1 MYTINSFSI
10 SKLNNAE
17 ITAFFI
23 NLQRTMTSPED
34 LGVGAL
40 TEPFGTT
47 LQKLIDQVY
56 ITSGSEHTA
65 SMQAADKKRDIIY
78 KRIRLRL
85 QLVDLS
91 DDNETLS
98 AIRDTVKTH
107 LLDKYGAGVPQLPYQ
122 EETAILKGFL
132 YDIGQKLTEDDMDAL
147 GISSDVVA
155 LETANNA
162 FITAYNARSVARAEG
177 DKGVT
182 VRLRGEMCA
191 FYQQICFTTQYL
203 ANSTEEANATKATA
217 CQNFIGVL
225 NVILE
230 EAKRRYTQ
238 RLNGLGDDSMEGGE
252 EGGSGENSD
261 DEGGSTSTDEGGN
274 SGEGHTDSTDST
286 DSGGSNGGSNSG
298 DSDSGSGSNSGS
310 GSSDQGGSNPS
321 NPSNGSN
328 SSNSSNSS
336 DGGSDPNK
344 PNGEGTISDG
354 EITF

>member
-91 DDNETLS
+91 DDNEALN

-274 SGEGHTDSTDST
+274 SG
-286 DSGGSNGGSNSG
+286 

-310 GSSDQGGSNPS
+310 GSSDQGGS

>member
-23 NLQRTMTSPED
+23 NLQRTMSSPEN
-34 LGVGAL
+34 LGVAAITG
-40 TEPFGTT
+40 PFDTT

-56 ITSGSEHTA
+56 ITAGSEHTA
-65 SMQAADKKRDIIY
+65 SMQAADKKRDLIY

-91 DDNETLS
+91 DDNETLN

-107 LLDKYGAGVPQLPYQ
+107 LLDKYGAGIPQLPYQ

-132 YDIGQKLTEDDMDAL
+132 YDIGQKLTEDEQEAL
-147 GISSDVVA
+147 GISADVAA
-155 LETANNA
+155 LEQANNA

-191 FYQQICFTTQYL
+191 LYQQICFTTQYL

-252 EGGSGENSD
+252 EGEGHTDSTDSTDSGESNGGNS
-261 DEGGSTSTDEGGN
+261 SDEGGN
-274 SGEGHTDSTDST
+274 EGEGHTDSTDST
-286 DSGGSNGGSNSG
+286 DSGGSNGGSTNSG
-298 DSDSGSGSNSGS
+298 DSGS
-310 GSSDQGGSNPS
+310 GSSDQGGNS
-321 NPSNGSN
+321 GSN
-328 SSNSSNSS
+328 S
-336 DGGSDPNK
+336 GGSDNAGSGGDDPNK

>member
-1 MYTINSFSI
+1 MFTINSFSI

-23 NLQRTMTSPED
+23 NLQRTMSSPEN
-34 LGVGAL
+34 LGVAAITG
-40 TEPFGTT
+40 PFDTT

-56 ITSGSEHTA
+56 ITAGSEHTA
-65 SMQAADKKRDIIY
+65 SMQAADKQRDLIY

-91 DDNETLS
+91 DDNETLN

-107 LLDKYGAGVPQLPYQ
+107 LLDKYGAGIPQLPYQ
-122 EETAILKGFL
+122 EETAIIKGFL
-132 YDIGQKLTEDDMDAL
+132 FDIGQKLTEDEQEAL
-147 GISSDVVA
+147 GISADVAA
-155 LETANNA
+155 LEQANNA

-252 EGGSGENSD
+252 EG
-261 DEGGSTSTDEGGN
+261 
-274 SGEGHTDSTDST
+274 EGHTDSTDST
-286 DSGGSNGGSNSG
+286 DSGGSNGGNGGSTNQGGS
-298 DSDSGSGSNSGS
+298 SDSGSGSNSGS
-310 GSSDQGGSNPS
+310 GSSDQGG
-321 NPSNGSN
+321 N
-328 SSNSSNSS
+328 SGGNS
-336 DGGSDPNK
+336 GGSDNAGSGGDDPNK

>member
-1 MYTINSFSI
+1 MFTINSFSI

-23 NLQRTMTSPED
+23 NLQRTMTSPES
-34 LGVGAL
+34 LGIGAIN
-40 TEPFGTT
+40 EPFNAT

-65 SMQAADKKRDIIY
+65 SMQAADKKRDLIY

-85 QLVDLS
+85 QLVYLS
-91 DDNETLS
+91 DDNETLK

-107 LLDKYGAGVPQLPYQ
+107 LLDKYGAGIPQLPYQ

-132 YDIGQKLTEDDMDAL
+132 YDIEQKLTEDEQEAL
-147 GISSDVVA
+147 GISEDVAA
-155 LETANNA
+155 LEMANNA

-182 VRLRGEMCA
+182 VKLRGEMCA
-191 FYQQICFTTQYL
+191 LYQQICFTTQYL
-203 ANSTEEANATKATA
+203 ANTTDEANAAKATA

-230 EAKRRYTQ
+230 EAKRRYNQ
-238 RLNGLGDDSMEGGE
+238 RLAGLGDESEEGGE
-252 EGGSGENSD
+252 EGEGHTDSTDSTDSGESN
-261 DEGGSTSTDEGGN
+261 GGNGSDEGGN
-274 SGEGHTDSTDST
+274 EGEGHTDSTDST
-286 DSGGSNGGSNSG
+286 DSGGSNGGNGGSTNSG
-298 DSDSGSGSNSGS
+298 DSGS
-310 GSSDQGGSNPS
+310 GSSDQGGNS
-321 NPSNGSN
+321 GSN
-328 SSNSSNSS
+328 SGGS
-336 DGGSDPNK
+336 DNAGSGGSDPNK

>member
-23 NLQRTMTSPED
+23 NLQRTMSSPEN
-34 LGVGAL
+34 LGVAAITG
-40 TEPFGTT
+40 PFDTT

-56 ITSGSEHTA
+56 ITAGSEHTA
-65 SMQAADKKRDIIY
+65 SMQAADKKRDLIY

-91 DDNETLS
+91 DDNETLN

-107 LLDKYGAGVPQLPYQ
+107 LLDKYGAGIPQLPYQ

-132 YDIGQKLTEDDMDAL
+132 YDIGQKLTEDEQEAL
-147 GISSDVVA
+147 GISADVAA
-155 LETANNA
+155 LEQANNA

-252 EGGSGENSD
+252 EG
-261 DEGGSTSTDEGGN
+261 
-274 SGEGHTDSTDST
+274 EGHTDSTDST
-286 DSGGSNGGSNSG
+286 DSGESNGGSTNTG
-298 DSDSGSGSNSGS
+298 DSGNTN
-310 GSSDQGGSNPS
+310 QGGSNPS

-328 SSNSSNSS
+328 PSEGGTNPSNPS
-336 DGGSDPNK
+336 DGSDPNK

>member
-23 NLQRTMTSPED
+23 NLQRTMSSPEN
-34 LGVGAL
+34 LGVAAITG
-40 TEPFGTT
+40 PFDTT

-56 ITSGSEHTA
+56 ITAGSEHTA

-91 DDNETLS
+91 DDNETLN

-107 LLDKYGAGVPQLPYQ
+107 LLDKYGAGIPQLPYQ

-132 YDIGQKLTEDDMDAL
+132 YDIGQKLTEDEQEAL
-147 GISSDVVA
+147 GISADVAA
-155 LETANNA
+155 LEQANNA

-191 FYQQICFTTQYL
+191 LYQQICFTTQYL

-252 EGGSGENSD
+252 EGGSGENSG
-261 DEGGSTSTDEGGN
+261 DEGGSTNTDEGGSEGN
-274 SGEGHTDSTDST
+274 SGSEGGNT
-286 DSGGSNGGSNSG
+286 NSG
-298 DSDSGSGSNSGS
+298 DSGNTNQGGSSDSGSGSNSGS
-310 GSSDQGGSNPS
+310 GSSDQGG
-321 NPSNGSN
+321 N
-328 SSNSSNSS
+328 SGGNSGSS
-336 DGGSDPNK
+336 DNAGSGGDDPNK
-344 PNGEGTISDG
+344 PNGEGNISDG

>member
-23 NLQRTMTSPED
+23 NLQRTMSSPEN
-34 LGVGAL
+34 LGVAAITG
-40 TEPFGTT
+40 PFDTT

-56 ITSGSEHTA
+56 ITAGSEHTA
-65 SMQAADKKRDIIY
+65 SMQAADKKRDLIY

-91 DDNETLS
+91 DDNETLN

-107 LLDKYGAGVPQLPYQ
+107 LLDKYGAGIPQLPYQ

-132 YDIGQKLTEDDMDAL
+132 YDIGQKLTEDDQEAL
-147 GISSDVVA
+147 GISADVAA
-155 LETANNA
+155 LEQANNA

-203 ANSTEEANATKATA
+203 ANSTEEENATKATA

-238 RLNGLGDDSMEGGE
+238 RINGLGDDSMEGGE
-252 EGGSGENSD
+252 EGGSGENSG

-274 SGEGHTDSTDST
+274 EGEGHTDSTDST
-286 DSGGSNGGSNSG
+286 DSGGSNGGST
-298 DSDSGSGSNSGS
+298 NSGS

-321 NPSNGSN
+321 NPSNPSN
-328 SSNSSNSS
+328 SSEGGS
-336 DGGSDPNK
+336 GSDPNK
-344 PNGEGTISDG
+344 PNGEGNISDG

>member
-23 NLQRTMTSPED
+23 NLQRTMTSPES
-34 LGVGAL
+34 LGIGAIN
-40 TEPFGTT
+40 EPFNTT

-65 SMQAADKKRDIIY
+65 SMQAADKKRDLIY

-91 DDNETLS
+91 DDNEALS

-132 YDIGQKLTEDDMDAL
+132 YDIGQKLTEDEQEAL
-147 GISSDVVA
+147 GISEDVAA
-155 LETANNA
+155 LEMANNA
-162 FITAYNARSVARAEG
+162 FITAYNAHSVARAEG

-182 VRLRGEMCA
+182 VKLRGEMCA
-191 FYQQICFTTQYL
+191 LYQQICFTTQYL
-203 ANSTEEANATKATA
+203 ANTTDEANAAKATA

-230 EAKRRYTQ
+230 EAKRRYNQ
-238 RLNGLGDDSMEGGE
+238 RLAGLGDDSMEGGE
-252 EGGSGENSD
+252 E
-261 DEGGSTSTDEGGN
+261 
-274 SGEGHTDSTDST
+274 GEGHTDSTDST
-286 DSGGSNGGSNSG
+286 DSGESNGGNSSDEGGNEGNSG
-298 DSDSGSGSNSGS
+298 SEGGSTNTGDSGSNS
-310 GSSDQGGSNPS
+310 SNPS

-328 SSNSSNSS
+328 PSEGGTNPSNPSNPSEGGNTS
-336 DGGSDPNK
+336 EGGSDPNK

>member
-23 NLQRTMTSPED
+23 NLQRTMSSPEN
-34 LGVGAL
+34 LGVAAITG
-40 TEPFGTT
+40 PFDTT

-56 ITSGSEHTA
+56 ITAGSEHTA

-91 DDNETLS
+91 DDNGTLS

-107 LLDKYGAGVPQLPYQ
+107 LLDKYGAGIPQLPYQ

-132 YDIGQKLTEDDMDAL
+132 YDIGQKLTEDDQEAL
-147 GISSDVVA
+147 GISADVAA
-155 LETANNA
+155 LEQANNA

-191 FYQQICFTTQYL
+191 LYQQICFTTQYL

-252 EGGSGENSD
+252 EGGSGENSGE
-261 DEGGSTSTDEGGN
+261 EGGSTSTDEGGN
-274 SGEGHTDSTDST
+274 EGEGHTDST
-286 DSGGSNGGSNSG
+286 DSGGSNGGSTNSG
-298 DSDSGSGSNSGS
+298 DSGSNSGGSDNAGS
-310 GSSDQGGSNPS
+310 GGD
-321 NPSNGSN
+321 
-328 SSNSSNSS
+328 
-336 DGGSDPNK
+336 DPNK

>member
-23 NLQRTMTSPED
+23 NLQRTMSSPEN
-34 LGVGAL
+34 LGVAAITG
-40 TEPFGTT
+40 PFDTT

-56 ITSGSEHTA
+56 ITAGSEHTA
-65 SMQAADKKRDIIY
+65 SMQAADKKRDLIY

-91 DDNETLS
+91 DDNATLS

-132 YDIGQKLTEDDMDAL
+132 YDIGQKLTEDDQEAL
-147 GISSDVVA
+147 GISADVAA
-155 LETANNA
+155 LEQANNA

-191 FYQQICFTTQYL
+191 LYQQICFTTQYL

-252 EGGSGENSD
+252 EGEGHTDSTDSGESNGGNS
-261 DEGGSTSTDEGGN
+261 SDEGGN
-274 SGEGHTDSTDST
+274 EGEGHTDSTDST
-286 DSGGSNGGSNSG
+286 DSGGSNGGSTNQ
-298 DSDSGSGSNSGS
+298 GS

-321 NPSNGSN
+321 NLSNPSNPSEGGNTSE
-328 SSNSSNSS
+328 
-336 DGGSDPNK
+336 GGSDPNK

>member
-23 NLQRTMTSPED
+23 NLQRNMTSPED
-34 LGVGAL
+34 LGLGAI

-56 ITSGSEHTA
+56 ITAGSEHTA
-65 SMQAADKKRDIIY
+65 SMQAADKKRDLIY

-91 DDNETLS
+91 DDNETLN

-107 LLDKYGAGVPQLPYQ
+107 LLDKYGAGIPQLPYQ

-132 YDIGQKLTEDDMDAL
+132 YDIGQKLTEDEQEAL
-147 GISSDVVA
+147 GISADVAA
-155 LETANNA
+155 LEQANNA

-191 FYQQICFTTQYL
+191 LYQQICFTTQYL

-238 RLNGLGDDSMEGGE
+238 RLNGLGDDSMEGSE
-252 EGGSGENSD
+252 E
-261 DEGGSTSTDEGGN
+261 
-274 SGEGHTDSTDST
+274 GEGHTDSTDST
-286 DSGGSNGGSNSG
+286 DSGGSNGGSTNSG
-298 DSDSGSGSNSGS
+298 DSGNTNQGGSSDSGSTSG
-310 GSSDQGGSNPS
+310 GTTTGGDEP
-321 NPSNGSN
+321 
-328 SSNSSNSS
+328 
-336 DGGSDPNK
+336 
-344 PNGEGTISDG
+344 GEDRP
-354 EITF
+354 

>member
-23 NLQRTMTSPED
+23 NLQRTMSSPEN
-34 LGVGAL
+34 LGVAAITG
-40 TEPFGTT
+40 PFDTT

-56 ITSGSEHTA
+56 ITAGSEHTA
-65 SMQAADKKRDIIY
+65 SMQAADKKRDLIY

-91 DDNETLS
+91 DDNETLN
-98 AIRDTVKTH
+98 AIRDSVKTH
-107 LLDKYGAGVPQLPYQ
+107 LLDKYGAGIPQLPYQ

-132 YDIGQKLTEDDMDAL
+132 YDIGQKLTEDDQEAL
-147 GISSDVVA
+147 GISADVAA
-155 LETANNA
+155 LEQANNA

-191 FYQQICFTTQYL
+191 LYQQICFTTQYL

-252 EGGSGENSD
+252 
-261 DEGGSTSTDEGGN
+261 DE
-274 SGEGHTDSTDST
+274 
-286 DSGGSNGGSNSG
+286 
-298 DSDSGSGSNSGS
+298 
-310 GSSDQGGSNPS
+310 
-321 NPSNGSN
+321 
-328 SSNSSNSS
+328 
-336 DGGSDPNK
+336 
-344 PNGEGTISDG
+344 
-354 EITF
+354 

>member
-1 MYTINSFSI
+1 MFTINSFSI

-23 NLQRTMTSPED
+23 NLQRTMTSPES
-34 LGVGAL
+34 LGIGAIN
-40 TEPFGTT
+40 EPFNAT

-65 SMQAADKKRDIIY
+65 SMQAADKKRDLIY

-85 QLVDLS
+85 QLVYLS
-91 DDNETLS
+91 DDNETLK

-107 LLDKYGAGVPQLPYQ
+107 LLDKYGAGIPQLPYQ

-132 YDIGQKLTEDDMDAL
+132 YDIEQKLTEDEQEAL
-147 GISSDVVA
+147 GISEDVAA
-155 LETANNA
+155 LEMANNA

-182 VRLRGEMCA
+182 VKLRGEMCA
-191 FYQQICFTTQYL
+191 LYQQICFTTQYL
-203 ANSTEEANATKATA
+203 ANTTDEANAAKATA

-230 EAKRRYTQ
+230 EAKRRYNQ
-238 RLNGLGDDSMEGGE
+238 RLAGLGDESEEGGE
-252 EGGSGENSD
+252 EGEGHTDSTDSTDSGESN
-261 DEGGSTSTDEGGN
+261 GGN
-274 SGEGHTDSTDST
+274 SSDQGGSEGEGHTDSTDST
-286 DSGGSNGGSNSG
+286 DSGGSNGGST
-298 DSDSGSGSNSGS
+298 NSGS

-321 NPSNGSN
+321 NPSNPSN
-328 SSNSSNSS
+328 
-336 DGGSDPNK
+336 GGDDPNK
-344 PNGEGTISDG
+344 PNEQGTISDG

>member
-23 NLQRTMTSPED
+23 NLQRTMSSPEN
-34 LGVGAL
+34 LGVAAITG
-40 TEPFGTT
+40 PFDTT

-56 ITSGSEHTA
+56 ITAGSEHTA
-65 SMQAADKKRDIIY
+65 SMQAADKKRDLIY

-91 DDNETLS
+91 DDNETLN

-107 LLDKYGAGVPQLPYQ
+107 LLDKYGAGIPQLPYQ

-132 YDIGQKLTEDDMDAL
+132 YDIGQKLTEDDQEAL
-147 GISSDVVA
+147 GISADVAA
-155 LETANNA
+155 LEQANNA

-238 RLNGLGDDSMEGGE
+238 RLNGLGDDSMEGGNE
-252 EGGSGENSD
+252 
-261 DEGGSTSTDEGGN
+261 
-274 SGEGHTDSTDST
+274 GEGHTDSTDST
-286 DSGGSNGGSNSG
+286 DSGESNGGNTNSG
-298 DSDSGSGSNSGS
+298 DSGSTNQGGSSDSGSGSNSGS
-310 GSSDQGGSNPS
+310 GSSDQGG
-321 NPSNGSN
+321 N
-328 SSNSSNSS
+328 SGGNS
-336 DGGSDPNK
+336 GGSDNAGSGGDDPNK
-344 PNGEGTISDG
+344 PNGEGNISDG